1 MTADPNDGQTW
12 TTTDLLEW
20 GRTHAPELVDIIENP
35 ASDIPGS
42 AVLSDRLVTALWF
55 WEDNSHN
62 KLFINAQRAKRLAD
76 YYSALGDAETLARM
90 RANFEVDRGRADRFA
105 KRRSTKKEVRH
116 ELIRDFVFWYKHTA
130 SPDTFNTN
138 SDTPDPDL
146 CDEEREDLRKGVR
159 EKWAIHRAS
168 EHYGLDD
175 RTIREAVN
183 PSKRSR
189 SKT

>member
-1 MTADPNDGQTW
+1 MAAPSDDQRWTKADVLAW
-12 TTTDLLEW
+12 ARE
-20 GRTHAPELVDIIENP
+20 HAPELVGIIENP
-35 ASDIPGS
+35 ASDVPDG
-42 AVLSDRLVTALWF
+42 AVSCDESITALWF
-55 WEDNSHN
+55 WEDNSQN
-62 KLFINAQRAKRLAD
+62 TPFMNARRAKRLAD
-76 YYSALGDAETLARM
+76 YYSASGDAETLGRM

-116 ELIRDFVFWYKHTA
+116 ELIRDFVFWYNHTA

>member
-1 MTADPNDGQTW
+1 MAAPSDDQRWTKADVLAW
-12 TTTDLLEW
+12 ARE
-20 GRTHAPELVDIIENP
+20 HAPELVGIIENP
-35 ASDIPGS
+35 ASDVPDG
-42 AVLSDRLVTALWF
+42 AVSCDKSITALWF

-116 ELIRDFVFWYKHTA
+116 ELIRDFVFWYNHTA

-138 SDTPDPDL
+138 PDTPDPDL